1 MRIWKSTIM
10 KYENIKIYRYGN
22 IQIHMQ
28 ENHVEK
34 HKCEKYKIVCKE

>member
-34 HKCEKYKIVCKE
+34 HKCEKYKIVWKE